1 MLIKIPDREII
12 FCSKF
17 AVKTATV
24 AYADIGSLMS
34 LHTLFDKY
42 LEHMLCEIWR
52 KLYGPN
58 YPKFWTFWQQTGFF
72 KTIFD
77 TELTLFWKTFL

>member
-1 MLIKIPDREII
+1 MSASAMLIKIPDREII

-42 LEHMLCEIWR
+42 LEHMLVEFEENCMVQTT
-52 KLYGPN
+52 PN
-58 YPKFWTFWQQTGFF
+58 FELFDNKPGFLKPF
-72 KTIFD
+72 
-77 TELTLFWKTFL
+77 LTRS